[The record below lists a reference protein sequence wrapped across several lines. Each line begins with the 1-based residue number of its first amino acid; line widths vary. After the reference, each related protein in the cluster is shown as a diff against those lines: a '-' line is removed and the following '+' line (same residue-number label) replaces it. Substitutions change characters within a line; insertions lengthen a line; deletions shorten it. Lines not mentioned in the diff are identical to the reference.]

1 MELKRGKSAYLT
13 QFQADM
19 SNTFLLTPS
28 ISNGTDDCHNSLS
41 SPSEMIA
48 TQEQMVN
55 AQVPLHGRD
64 YCAHIL
70 IPLNM

>member
-13 QFQADM
+13 QFADM
-19 SNTFLLTPS
+19 SNTFLLMLSSST
-28 ISNGTDDCHNSLS
+28 GTDDWRNSLS
-41 SPSEMIA
+41 SPLEMIA